1 MSKRSGEQS
10 RRSFIQAQRSQPAR
24 YRKMMAARDKLR
36 LVNALRAAAN
46 RLEAEA
52 KGSYDFLNSPA
63 ASGARGVAVTD
74 HAVCRF
80 LERVMGID
88 VDAIRDQIARLVP
101 DSRVPAGKGATTHGI
116 HIRDGFQFL
125 LSPNSIVSVLAPEMD
140 ASGWLSSDELA
151 HLEEAAS

>member
-10 RRSFIQAQRSQPAR
+10 RRSYIQAQRSQPAR
-24 YRKMMAARDKLR
+24 YSKMMAARDKMR

-63 ASGARGVAVTD
+63 VSGARGVAVTD

-88 VDAIRDQIARLVP
+88 VDAIRHQIARLIP
-101 DSRVPAGKGATTHGI
+101 ESRVPAGKGVASHGI
-116 HIRDGFQFL
+116 HVRDGFQFL
-125 LSPNSIVSVLAPEMD
+125 LSPSAIVSVLAPEMD
-140 ASGWLSSDELA
+140 GSGWLSADELA
-151 HLEEAAS
+151 HLEEVAS